1 MMKRINNVLLLSA
14 FVALTTNLT
23 ACNNIED
30 TYFYENNTSN
40 IKWNEVADS
49 ATNALVEHF
58 WHKDKHYF
66 VYNSDEFDTTTDPGY
81 WPQAHAMDVILSLI
95 HI

>member
-1 MMKRINNVLLLSA
+1 MMKRINNMLLLSA

-49 ATNALVEHF
+49 ATNALV
-58 WHKDKHYF
+58 
-66 VYNSDEFDTTTDPGY
+66 
-81 WPQAHAMDVILSLI
+81 
-95 HI
+95 

>member
-49 ATNALVEHF
+49 ATNALP
-58 WHKDKHYF
+58 Y
-66 VYNSDEFDTTTDPGY
+66 YST
-81 WPQAHAMDVILSLI
+81 
-95 HI
+95 